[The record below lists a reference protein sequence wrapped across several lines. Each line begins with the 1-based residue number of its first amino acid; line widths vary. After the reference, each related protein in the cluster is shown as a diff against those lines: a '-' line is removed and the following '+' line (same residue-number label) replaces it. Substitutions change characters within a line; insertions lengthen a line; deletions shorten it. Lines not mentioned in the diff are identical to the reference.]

1 MLSQGSWVGY
11 AGTCPSDSTTSRGWS
26 LGRQHALAPAI
37 QGRTNVKCQCQQL
50 LLLAC
55 KVRRFI
61 FNCRGEAL
69 SSHTP
74 RKRTRQSSRRECY
87 VLLPRLVYRISLAC
101 MALAGFWP
109 ELLSNRS
116 V

>member
-11 AGTCPSDSTTSRGWS
+11 AGTCPSDSTTSRGWF

-37 QGRTNVKCQCQQL
+37 QGQTNVKCLSQQL
-50 LLLAC
+50 LQLVY
-55 KVRRFI
+55 KERRFM
-61 FNCRGEAL
+61 FNCRVEAL
-69 SSHTP
+69 SSHTL
-74 RKRTRQSSRRECY
+74 RRRTRPSSRRECY
-87 VLLPRLVYRISLAC
+87 VLLPHLVYRISLAC
-101 MALAGFWP
+101 RALASFLT